1 LLLPF
6 NTASGRTFQ
15 RNRPADLPKTEAMSD
30 LVHARDPQASLRPN
44 RISIWPIDDVRF
56 GIDFTYHG
64 ATGYADAE
72 FSRTIIEAGGLA
84 TSFRQELD
92 GAWSVRI
99 GPLPRD
105 AMLQALDRFA
115 F

>member
-1 LLLPF
+1 M
-6 NTASGRTFQ
+6 
-15 RNRPADLPKTEAMSD
+15 TE
-30 LVHARDPQASLRPN
+30 LVPARDPQASLRPN
-44 RISIWPIDDVRF
+44 RISIWPIDEERF

-72 FSRTIIEAGGLA
+72 FARTIIEAAGLA

-92 GAWSVRI
+92 GAWSVRL

-105 AMLQALDRFA
+105 AMLQALHRFA
-115 F
+115 L